1 MSGRVGPKTQ
11 FFSYNID
18 LPLLPATFYLIEWQ
32 DSDGL
37 NISQT
42 YATGKFPITVNIG
55 CATYGTIYINETLVF
70 AINEPCPGNTICNQ
84 STITTNLGTC

>member
-1 MSGRVGPKTQ
+1 MSGTVGPKTQ
-11 FFSYNID
+11 FFSYRID
-18 LPLLPATFYLIEWQ
+18 IPVLPATTYLIEWQ

-42 YATGKFPITVNIG
+42 YASGKIPITVNIS

-70 AINEPCPGNTICNQ
+70 AINELCPGNTICVK
-84 STITTNLGTC
+84 SSITTNLGEC